1 VVHYLR
7 RAGVLPK
14 PKVSRDEALEV
25 ARAEC
30 QGRGWPW
37 HGRVLVHEGLS
48 YWHFMTNADFRGG
61 NVNIWV
67 DSRTG
72 VIRKAGFAGR

>member
-1 VVHYLR
+1 VVRYLR
-7 RAGVLPK
+7 RVGLLAK
-14 PKVSRDEALEV
+14 PKVSRDDALDV

-30 QGRGWPW
+30 QGRAWPW
-37 HGRVLVHEGLS
+37 HGRVLVHEGLT
-48 YWHFMTNADFRGG
+48 YWHFMTNADSRGG

-72 VIRKAGFAGR
+72 GITKAGFARR